1 MLKVEC
7 SGFIYLLICP
17 IVDLT
22 AVKFWKVFTLIRF
35 GDVCHRG

>member
-7 SGFIYLLICP
+7 SGFIYLLICL
-17 IVDLT
+17 IVGLT